1 MADFIEAA
9 QLVDIPL
16 GTSKLVRIANK
27 DVALFNVDGTIYAMD
42 DSCAHAGSSLAAGE
56 LKGKMLRC
64 RGHGMM
70 YDVTNGFVDGVP
82 GFGVRSYP
90 VKIEAGKVLIGIGS

>member
-1 MADFIEAA
+1 M
-9 QLVDIPL
+9 
-16 GTSKLVRIANK
+16 
-27 DVALFNVDGTIYAMD
+27 ALFNVDGTICAMD
-42 DSCAHAGSSLAAGE
+42 DSCAHAGSSLSAGE

-64 RGHGMM
+64 RGHGII
-70 YDVTNGFVDGVP
+70 YDVTNGFVNGVA

>member
-1 MADFIEAA
+1 MADFIEVA
-9 QLVDIPL
+9 QLADIPL
-16 GTSKLVRIANK
+16 GTSKLVRVANK
-27 DVALFNVDGTIYAMD
+27 DVALFNVDGTLYAMD

-70 YDVTNGFVDGVP
+70 YDVTNGFVNGVP
-82 GFGVRSYP
+82 GFGVHSYP